1 MMKPSRV
8 KAMTHDDFNSMT
20 VDELW
25 ALHME
30 ISSVLASKIAAEK
43 TKLEKRLRQL
53 QSSGVSSETV
63 RRERRPYPQVLPKY
77 RNPAKPAETWAGRG
91 RQPRWVTEQ
100 LKAGKKLDD
109 FRIQS
114 ASGSARR
121 SGGGRKAQRA

>member
-1 MMKPSRV
+1 MKR
-8 KAMTHDDFNSMT
+8 DDFNSMS

-25 ALHME
+25 ALRLE
-30 ISSVLASKIAAEK
+30 IDAVLPSRIAAEK

-53 QSSGVSSETV
+53 QPNGVSSETV

-77 RNPAKPAETWAGRG
+77 RNPADPAETWAGRG

-100 LKAGKKLDD
+100 LRSGKKLDD
-109 FRIQS
+109 FRIQP

-121 SGGGRKAQRA
+121 SADGRKVKRGQGRS

>member
-1 MMKPSRV
+1 
-8 KAMTHDDFNSMT
+8 MTHDDFNSMT

-30 ISSVLASKIAAEK
+30 ISSVLASKIAAEN